1 MGQAAITAAQG
12 TYAQLQS
19 IGLTSATVG
28 VTPMVILIRS
38 ISPTTDFF
46 SLYLYRL
53 DKMILQVKSLPLP
66 MQDRS

>member
-28 VTPMVILIRS
+28 VTPMVFLNGPISPLTLSFLS
-38 ISPTTDFF
+38 ISVDWT
-46 SLYLYRL
+46 
-53 DKMILQVKSLPLP
+53 K
-66 MQDRS
+66 